1 MTFRIGLSDDVEFG
15 LLPPLLRAL
24 RQEAPMVVFVV
35 QHVDYW
41 RIPDLLASGDIT
53 VGITRPAA
61 CRPMPSASCCGH
73 PPAPGA
79 RRCFRT
85 AVDPR

>member
-15 LLPPLLRAL
+15 LLPPLLRTL
-24 RQEAPMVVFVV
+24 RREAPSVVFVV

-53 VGITRPAA
+53 VGIT
-61 CRPMPSASCCGH
+61 
-73 PPAPGA
+73 
-79 RRCFRT
+79 
-85 AVDPR
+85 